1 MFSSSLQ
8 EEVKALEED
17 IENVEDKVEDPVI
30 VEKVRKFVFATPQVH
45 AAAKAEASTSTTSRL
60 DHVCEY

>member
-1 MFSSSLQ
+1 
-8 EEVKALEED
+8 LEED